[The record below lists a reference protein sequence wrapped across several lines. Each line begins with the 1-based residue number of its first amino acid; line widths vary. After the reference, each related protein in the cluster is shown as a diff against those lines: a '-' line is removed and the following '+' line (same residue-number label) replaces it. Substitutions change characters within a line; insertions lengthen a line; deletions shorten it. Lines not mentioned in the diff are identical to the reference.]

1 MNKSF
6 ARRFRFL
13 RSTTAARAGSALVA
27 AAIVVAPRSSAA
39 LTITPTFTAAFN
51 SSFGAN
57 AIAAQNAWIA
67 AANVFE
73 TNFSDDI
80 HINITVNAVAGTSV
94 FGQSSTFLNSVSYAT
109 LHSKVVADATTSDD
123 ATATGAG
130 GSVAA
135 TDPLSGTHT
144 WWVTTS

>member
-80 HINITVNAVAGTSV
+80 HINITVNAVAGTGV
-94 FGQSSTFLNSVSYAT
+94 FGASQTFLARLPYD
-109 LHSKVVADATTSDD
+109 LLR
-123 ATATGAG
+123 TAAI
-130 GSVAA
+130 
-135 TDPLSGTHT
+135 
-144 WWVTTS
+144 